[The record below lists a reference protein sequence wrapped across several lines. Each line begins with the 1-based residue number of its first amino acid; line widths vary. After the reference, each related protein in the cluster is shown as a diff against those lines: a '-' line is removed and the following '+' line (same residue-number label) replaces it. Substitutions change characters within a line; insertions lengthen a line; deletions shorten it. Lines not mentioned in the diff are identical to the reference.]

1 MNYSIYNFEKLCEL
15 DIRDQVKIVEIDVN
29 KYDTS
34 SEEIINELIKCAN
47 IRELVLNTNNYDTYS
62 VADVFLNFNNKIALL
77 QNLSEIEIDFTD
89 ARYSISQCA
98 SLENIKYTYEN
109 SLTYFYLKYQ
119 IDVPPN
125 IKYLNIIS
133 INKNNVDLLNFLPE
147 NIVSIHI
154 SCDDYFCL
162 NKINNL
168 PVTLKNMNITI
179 TTNDEKLKID
189 NTIVKLPFACKLQI
203 DYIVY

>member
-1 MNYSIYNFEKLCEL
+1 MNYSMYNFEKLCEL

-89 ARYSISQCA
+89 ARYSISQCG

-109 SLTYFYLKYQ
+109 SLTYFYLKYP
-119 IDVPPN
+119 IDILPN

-133 INKNNVDLLNFLPE
+133 INKNNVDLLNYLPE
-147 NIVSIHI
+147 NIYNIHI
-154 SCDDYFCL
+154 SCADYFCL
-162 NKINNL
+162 DKIKNL

-179 TTNDEKLKID
+179 ITNNENLKID
-189 NTIVKLPFACKLQI
+189 DTIVKLPFACKLQI